1 MRSCFRVAIALIGFS
16 WGWLSFEVHAQEDL
30 VAKAQKERE
39 LVVYGTALAAQ
50 FDKFSEPFKR
60 RYPFIK
66 TQYSRATGEALTT
79 KIFYEASARQL
90 SPDVVLINNYTP
102 ASS

>member
-1 MRSCFRVAIALIGFS
+1 MRSCIRVVIALIGFS
-16 WGWLSFEVHAQEDL
+16 WGWLLFEVHAQEDL

-50 FDKFSEPFKR
+50 FDKFSEPFRR

-66 TQYSRATGEALTT
+66 TQ
-79 KIFYEASARQL
+79 
-90 SPDVVLINNYTP
+90 
-102 ASS
+102 

>member
-1 MRSCFRVAIALIGFS
+1 MRSCFRVVIALIGVS
-16 WGWLSFEVHAQEDL
+16 WGWLSFEVHAQEDI

-50 FDKFSEPFKR
+50 FDKFSEPFRR

-79 KIFYEASARQL
+79 KIFYEASSHQL
-90 SPDVVLINNYTP
+90 SPGQ
-102 ASS
+102 ASKSTL